1 MAEGISI
8 FLLGKRAPALNSS
21 NYQDKKDILQ
31 NDDKNWE
38 YNTKQVDTSSPTD
51 LSDYFFFFNYSS
63 VNNITEILLLS
74 WEQILSFFALS

>member
-21 NYQDKKDILQ
+21 NYQCKKDILK

-38 YNTKQVDTSSPTD
+38 YNTKQVNMSSPTD
-51 LSDYFFFFNYSS
+51 LSDFFFFNYSS

>member
-21 NYQDKKDILQ
+21 NYQCKKDILK

-38 YNTKQVDTSSPTD
+38 HNTKQVNMSSPTD
-51 LSDYFFFFNYSS
+51 LSDFFFFNYSS

>member
-21 NYQDKKDILQ
+21 NYQDILK

-51 LSDYFFFFNYSS
+51 LSDFFFFFNYSS